1 MIKKYN
7 FFWLIL
13 VINPILWGSSN
24 IDSLLQS
31 KDNAQTPQE
40 KLVILNELAQSYYG
54 QNFPLSAQYG
64 EEARSLAIDLKSDKE
79 EAKSHLILSY
89 TYYHLDRKE
98 ECLEAADKAIEIA
111 QNIDEKEIEADAY
124 YAKGRALILNDR
136 RNEAP
141 TYFKICLSLSDSLSY
156 LTGLS
161 KANRGLG
168 ILVEYDGNFDEAL
181 SFFQKS
187 LPYAIEGNYTIGQA
201 NALRDIGRV
210 NDLRGNYEEG
220 LKYYLEGLRSAEK
233 NDLIFCQARATGNI
247 ASLHNLLKNYD
258 KSIEFAQKAIA
269 LFEKCGNL
277 KGLAGSTSTIG
288 NVLNKMNKPKEALP
302 YFEKVLKIREVQGDK
317 RGMSFAYA
325 NFGSSYGRL
334 GDLQKAKVYYE
345 KCLGIREEIGFKFGI
360 SGICQSLAKLHMNQ
374 KEYDK
379 AIPYLIRSLNLAMEM
394 GGNQEMQ
401 ESYSRLAK
409 CYEALGKT
417 ATALSYLKLYNT
429 KRDSML
435 GEDRNKQIAEMQ
447 VLYETEVKEKQLL
460 SQENE
465 LLILSNKNDKIISQS
480 NYILGS
486 ALSFGLLALLGF
498 KLYQTY
504 KEKNDKKAFSAAL
517 LHVQEEERKRISRD
531 LHDSVG
537 QSLVLIKKQLEST
550 SASTE
555 ENQKLVSE
563 ALVEVRA
570 ISQDLHPFQLE
581 KFGLSAALEGTLDRV
596 EQSHELF
603 VSRDIQKIE
612 KGILT
617 EQKEINLYRTIQEA
631 ITNVL
636 KHAKAS
642 ALKVTLQLNDKSV
655 LAIIQDNGKG
665 FNQEVALNIN
675 TSLGLKTM
683 KERINN
689 IGGLLKISRGLNG
702 GTDINISV
710 PIIK

>member
-1 MIKKYN
+1 MIKKYI
-7 FFWLIL
+7 FLWLIL

-79 EAKSHLILSY
+79 EAKSHLLLAS

-98 ECLEAADKAIEIA
+98 DCLSAADQAIEIA
-111 QNIDEKEIEADAY
+111 QNIDEKEIEADSY
-124 YAKGRALILNDR
+124 YAKGRAFILNDR

-141 TYFKICLSLSDSLSY
+141 PYFNLCLSLSDSLSY

-181 SFFQKS
+181 SYFQKS
-187 LPYAIEGNYTIGQA
+187 LQYASEGNYAIGQA

-220 LKYYLEGLRSAEK
+220 LRYYLEGLRSAEN

-288 NVLNKMNKPKEALP
+288 NVLNKMNKPNEALP

-325 NFGSSYGRL
+325 NFGSSYERL

-345 KCLGIREEIGFKFGI
+345 KCLRIREEIGFKFGI
-360 SGICQSLAKLHMNQ
+360 SGICQGLAKLHMNQ

-379 AIPYLIRSLNLAMEM
+379 AIPYLNRSLNLAMEM

-401 ESYSRLAK
+401 ESYSRLAT
-409 CYEALGKT
+409 CYEGLGKS

-435 GEDRNKQIAEMQ
+435 GEDRNKHIAEMQ
-447 VLYETEVKEKQLL
+447 VLYETE
-460 SQENE
+460 
-465 LLILSNKNDKIISQS
+465 
-480 NYILGS
+480 
-486 ALSFGLLALLGF
+486 F
-498 KLYQTY
+498 K
-504 KEKNDKKAFSAAL
+504 
-517 LHVQEEERKRISRD
+517 
-531 LHDSVG
+531 
-537 QSLVLIKKQLEST
+537 
-550 SASTE
+550 
-555 ENQKLVSE
+555 
-563 ALVEVRA
+563 
-570 ISQDLHPFQLE
+570 
-581 KFGLSAALEGTLDRV
+581 
-596 EQSHELF
+596 
-603 VSRDIQKIE
+603 
-612 KGILT
+612 
-617 EQKEINLYRTIQEA
+617 
-631 ITNVL
+631 
-636 KHAKAS
+636 
-642 ALKVTLQLNDKSV
+642 
-655 LAIIQDNGKG
+655 
-665 FNQEVALNIN
+665 
-675 TSLGLKTM
+675 
-683 KERINN
+683 
-689 IGGLLKISRGLNG
+689 
-702 GTDINISV
+702 
-710 PIIK
+710 